1 MLLPARAMA
10 EGAWY
15 CVRQRAGP
23 LVKECRALRP
33 SYSKMDTPDVRK
45 EKAEIKRNSGD
56 SSVCRTRRDRLELR
70 LALFG
75 QDGVFYTLTFDRE
88 HNPQSLDETRR
99 RWKAFL
105 YQLRKWTGHQDIDYI
120 YLIEGRHGD
129 HRYHIHAVLRE
140 SQFPPAVVRY
150 LWPFGTDVD
159 DQPLLRGKK
168 DSYARLAEYMNKEK
182 SDGVVLPLDKK
193 LWVVSRSL
201 RRQLPPLEKWRSDSG
216 VIEIPPG
223 AIVLQEQPLYRN
235 RFGCYTY
242 AKWFV
247 PPLDERARARANN
260 LGIEWN
266 K

>member
-1 MLLPARAMA
+1 MPRPAKTMA
-10 EGAWY
+10 EGPWY

-33 SYSKMDTPDVRK
+33 SYSKTDTPDVRK
-45 EKAEIKRNSGD
+45 EKAEIKRHSGD

-88 HNPQSLDETRR
+88 HEPHSLDETRR

-105 YQLRKWTGHQDIDYI
+105 YRLHKWSGRREIDYI

-150 LWPFGTDVD
+150 LWPFGPNVD
-159 DQPLLRGKK
+159 DQPLLKGKK
-168 DSYARLAEYMNKEK
+168 DSYSRLAEYMNKEK

-193 LWVVSRSL
+193 LWVVSQSL
-201 RRQLPPLEKWRSDSG
+201 RKQLPPLEKWRSDNG